1 MSASVLQETINAN
14 LVRIREC
21 IARACSEVG
30 RDVNEVTLVGVSK
43 THPVEAIRAA
53 YAVGVRHFG
62 ENRVKEFEEKIS
74 FLREMKANWHFIG
87 HLQSNKALRA
97 VKIFNSID
105 SVNSI
110 DLALKLDRSV
120 EAARRLPVLLE
131 VRMDQVPTKSGF
143 DLDAVHDGFE
153 ILMAMPHLEI
163 RGLMCIPP
171 YFEQPDQARVFF
183 RGLRNLRDAL
193 IRRFEVQ
200 LPTLSMG
207 MSHDFEAAIEEGST
221 EVRLGTA
228 LFGQRLPTHWT
239 QRDREPLDAESGR

>member
-120 EAARRLPVLLE
+120 EAAGRLPVLLE
-131 VRMDQVPTKSGF
+131 VRMDQVPTK
-143 DLDAVHDGFE
+143 
-153 ILMAMPHLEI
+153 
-163 RGLMCIPP
+163 
-171 YFEQPDQARVFF
+171 
-183 RGLRNLRDAL
+183 
-193 IRRFEVQ
+193 
-200 LPTLSMG
+200 
-207 MSHDFEAAIEEGST
+207 
-221 EVRLGTA
+221 
-228 LFGQRLPTHWT
+228 
-239 QRDREPLDAESGR
+239 